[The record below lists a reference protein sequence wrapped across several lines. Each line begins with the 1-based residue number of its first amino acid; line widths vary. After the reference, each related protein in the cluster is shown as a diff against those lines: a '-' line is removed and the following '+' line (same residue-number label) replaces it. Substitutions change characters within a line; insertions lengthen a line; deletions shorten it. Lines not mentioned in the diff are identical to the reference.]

1 MSFHEIIGKIEESS
15 PLNFGNIFSRSI
27 ELFKQV
33 WLQGFITLILTL
45 ITILPFYILM
55 YAPLLSAGI
64 TDPEI
69 IKTEGFP
76 PEIIVP
82 MIVLIPICVLGMM
95 MMGLILNAGFLR
107 ICKQKDF
114 NESGKEN
121 YFFYFKKEYIGKT
134 MLLSLMMLG
143 LGLLGMLMCGIG
155 IIYMVVP
162 LSLFP
167 AFLAFDEELTAT
179 EIVKSSFGLG
189 NKNWLIIFG
198 LVLLM
203 GLLAELGI
211 LLCCIGILFTAM
223 LAKIPIYYVYKD
235 GIGFSTGE

>member
-1 MSFHEIIGKIEESS
+1 MSFNEITGKIEESG
-15 PLNFGNIFSRSI
+15 PLSFGNIFSRSI

-33 WLQGFITLILTL
+33 WLQGFITLILTF

-55 YAPLLSAGI
+55 YVPLLSAGI

-69 IKTEGFP
+69 IKAEGLP
-76 PEIIVP
+76 PEIILP
-82 MIVLIPICVLGMM
+82 MIVLMPICMLGMM
-95 MMGLILNAGFLR
+95 TVGLILNAGFLR
-107 ICKQKDF
+107 VCKQKDF
-114 NESGKEN
+114 NEPGKED
-121 YFFYFKKEYIGKT
+121 YFFYFKKNYLGKT

-143 LGLLGMLMCGIG
+143 LSFLGMLMCGIG

-167 AFLAFDEELTAT
+167 AFLAFDEELTAM
-179 EIVKSSFGLG
+179 EIVKSSFTLG
-189 NKNWLIIFG
+189 NKNWLVIFG
-198 LVLLM
+198 LVFLM

-211 LLCCIGILFTAM
+211 LLCCVGILFTAM

-235 GIGFSTGE
+235 GVGFSSEE

>member
-1 MSFHEIIGKIEESS
+1 MSFNAITEKIEASS

-33 WLQGFITLILTL
+33 WLQGFITLVLTF
-45 ITILPFYILM
+45 ITILPFYILI
-55 YAPLLSAGI
+55 YVPFLSAGI
-64 TDPEI
+64 TDPEM
-69 IKTEGFP
+69 IKAEGLP

-82 MIVLIPICVLGMM
+82 MIVLMPICMLGMM
-95 MMGLILNAGFLR
+95 TMGLILNAGFLR
-107 ICKQKDF
+107 ICKQKDC
-114 NESGKEN
+114 NESGKED
-121 YFFYFKKEYIGKT
+121 YFFYFKKIYLRKAI
-134 MLLSLMMLG
+134 LLSLMMLG

-167 AFLAFDEELTAT
+167 AFLAFDQELTAM

-211 LLCCIGILFTAM
+211 LLCCVGILFTAM

-235 GIGFSTGE
+235 GVGFSTGE